1 MRSSGGRF
9 LLAVAVALL
18 AGCASI
24 AIPIGGIVPTWKLPT
39 SDGDTLSEDA
49 LRGRPGL
56 VIWLDPMCP
65 EVQDAALPGG
75 ALRRMESRWM
85 PTDSAW
91 VVYVAARTR
100 ADQVMDPQMWR
111 PWMKEMRLRGP
122 VLVDSSGI
130 LSRTLGAE
138 LAPAAAVVDG
148 DGVLRWRGP
157 MRSLDS
163 TGVPLASQVLDSVL
177 GNRALPAPDN
187 RADEGCRM
195 RDRVW

>member
-1 MRSSGGRF
+1 
-9 LLAVAVALL
+9 
-18 AGCASI
+18 
-24 AIPIGGIVPTWKLPT
+24 
-39 SDGDTLSEDA
+39 
-49 LRGRPGL
+49 
-56 VIWLDPMCP
+56 
-65 EVQDAALPGG
+65 
-75 ALRRMESRWM
+75 M

>member
-1 MRSSGGRF
+1 LRSSGGRF
-9 LLAVAVALL
+9 LLAVLVALL
-18 AGCASI
+18 AGCAST
-24 AIPIGGIVPTWKLPT
+24 ALPIGGLVPSWKLPT
-39 SDGDTLSEDA
+39 SDGDTLSEEG

-56 VIWLDPMCP
+56 MIWLDPMCP
-65 EVQDAALPGG
+65 QVQDAAIPGG

-122 VLVDSSGI
+122 VLVDSAGT

-157 MRSLDS
+157 LRPVDS
-163 TGVPLASQVLDSVL
+163 TGVPLASEVLDSVL
-177 GNRALPAPDN
+177 AGRALPPPDD
-187 RADEGCRM
+187 RVDEGCPM